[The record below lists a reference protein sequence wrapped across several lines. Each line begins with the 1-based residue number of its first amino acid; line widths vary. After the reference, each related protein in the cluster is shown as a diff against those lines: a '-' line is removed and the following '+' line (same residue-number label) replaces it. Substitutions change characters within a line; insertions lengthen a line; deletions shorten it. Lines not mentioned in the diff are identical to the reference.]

1 MTRSRFNV
9 MASIIL
15 MLAIALPASA
25 QGKSGQNHGKP
36 PAAPPPTTTNL
47 PAAGSGTGATGAATA
62 PFAWMDDA
70 SLMTPGA
77 VWLGVSMVQW
87 HGGGAS
93 EVVVP
98 AFDGSI
104 GLTPRV
110 QLGASVPRVA
120 GGIGTTFFS
129 TKIGIMNNEERGM
142 KLAVAPTLEILSKGS
157 VAAGQSRTQWGLPVS
172 VEIDREAVRIFG
184 SSGYFSP
191 GVWYAGA
198 GIGRSLT
205 NRLGVSLAFSR
216 AWTGQATAGTAT
228 IAGPRR
234 NDLSGGASYD
244 VTPNI
249 AVFGSIGRTLATA
262 AENGAGTTVSFG
274 LSLNAGGQVP
284 VRK

>member
-9 MASIIL
+9 IASVIL

-129 TKIGIMNNEERGM
+129 TKIGILNNEERGM
-142 KLAVAPTLEILSKGS
+142 KLAVAPTLEILNKGS

-172 VEIDREAVRIFG
+172 VEIDREVIRIYG

-205 NRLGVSLAFSR
+205 SRLGVSMSFSR
-216 AWTGQATAGTAT
+216 AWTGQATAGTAA

-249 AVFGSIGRTLATA
+249 AVFGSMGRTLATA
-262 AENGAGTTVSFG
+262 AGDGAGTTVSFG
-274 LSLNAGGQVP
+274 LSLNAGPVP
-284 VRK
+284 VTK

>member
-1 MTRSRFNV
+1 MTRLRFNL

-129 TKIGIMNNEERGM
+129 TKIGILNNENRGM

-172 VEIDREAVRIFG
+172 VEIDREVIRIYG

-198 GIGRSLT
+198 GVGGSLT
-205 NRLGVSLAFSR
+205 NRLGVSMSFSR
-216 AWTGQATAGTAT
+216 AWTGQATGGTAA

-244 VTPNI
+244 VRPNI
-249 AVFGSIGRTLATA
+249 AVFGSMGRTLATA
-262 AENGAGTTVSFG
+262 AGDGAGTTVSFG
-274 LSLNAGGQVP
+274 LSLNAGPLP
-284 VRK
+284 VTK